1 MKGKRATT
9 TYIKHAG
16 TVDFNLLFWSAGT
29 FYIQALAVMFFR
41 TTMRHLI
48 KSLILLTGLFISS
61 CVGRQE
67 TKMGE
72 KYSTV
77 VYYNDD
83 FEYRNPERQ
92 QIRTDKY
99 LSRDTLYIFFETDFK
114 SDTVDIKINKGSTRT
129 LYLNTDHSIGVADMV
144 HYGDIKSI
152 NEIEII
158 KNNGTPLT
166 INLIDKTMNLW
177 TVNFYGDTLR
187 AQRTKYLP
195 TYE

>member
-1 MKGKRATT
+1 MRYLNKS
-9 TYIKHAG
+9 II
-16 TVDFNLLFWSAGT
+16 LLFG
-29 FYIQALAVMFFR
+29 
-41 TTMRHLI
+41 LI
-48 KSLILLTGLFISS
+48 ITS

-67 TKMGE
+67 SKKGE

-92 QIRTDKY
+92 QRRTDKY

-114 SDTVDIKINKGSTRT
+114 LDTVDIKINKGSIRT
-129 LYLNTDHSIGVADMV
+129 LYLKTDHAVGVADMV
-144 HYGDIKSI
+144 QYGDIKSI
-152 NEIEII
+152 DEIEII
-158 KNNGTPLT
+158 KNNGRPLT
-166 INLIDKTMNLW
+166 INLTDKTMNLW

-187 AQRTKYLP
+187 AQRRKYLP